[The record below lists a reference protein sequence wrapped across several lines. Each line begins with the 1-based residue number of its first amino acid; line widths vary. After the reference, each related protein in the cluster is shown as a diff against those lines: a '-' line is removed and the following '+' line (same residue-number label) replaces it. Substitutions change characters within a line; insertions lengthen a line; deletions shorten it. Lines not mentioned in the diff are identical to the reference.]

1 MLRFDKDSTNY
12 NFDLLPMGET
22 FLIKNDDTEE
32 GYEWYGMKVAYLCGN
47 EPIYYIMDISDEI
60 GKLYEYHKDYHII
73 DIVDLKIVRDEGK

>member
-22 FLIKNDDTEE
+22 FLIKNDDI
-32 GYEWYGMKVAYLCGN
+32 EWHGMKVCYSCGA
-47 EPIYYIMDISDEI
+47 EPIYYIMDMSDEV

-73 DIVDLKIVRDEGK
+73 DIVDLKIVRDEGR